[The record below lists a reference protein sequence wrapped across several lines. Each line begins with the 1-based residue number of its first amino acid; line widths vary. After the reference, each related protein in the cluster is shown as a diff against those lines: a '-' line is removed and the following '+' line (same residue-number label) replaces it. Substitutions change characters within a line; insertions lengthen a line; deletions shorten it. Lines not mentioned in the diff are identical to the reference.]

1 MTNQPKPQTDLT
13 VTATE
18 GGVKIVAPP
27 VKAGQQHRP
36 GMNVFVTPDFIN
48 EPIEGFVG
56 FLKEYAVVGL
66 AVGFAVGSQA
76 QLVVKQI
83 LATFIDPLF
92 QLLFGKALS
101 TRIFTLHFRSH
112 AANFGWGALT
122 YSVLDFVFVLAAIY
136 VIIKFFKLDKLKKET
151 EQEAK
156 KKKKAK
162 QEA

>member
-1 MTNQPKPQTDLT
+1 MTEQPNTELK
-13 VTATE
+13 VTPTAD
-18 GGVKIVAPP
+18 GVKIAAPAKQGH
-27 VKAGQQHRP
+27 VGKQGL
-36 GMNVFVTPDFIN
+36 NVFVTPDFIN

-112 AANFGWGALT
+112 AANFGWGALI
-122 YSVLDFVFVLAAIY
+122 YSVLDFVFVLTAIY
-136 VIIKFFKLDKLKKET
+136 VIIKFFKLDKLKKT
-151 EQEAK
+151 S
-156 KKKKAK
+156 KKKAK
-162 QEA
+162 T

>member
-13 VTATE
+13 VTTTE
-18 GGVKIVAPP
+18 DGVKIVAPP

-101 TRIFTLHFRSH
+101 TRTFTLHFRHH
-112 AANFGWGALT
+112 AANFGWGALI

-136 VIIKFFKLDKLKKET
+136 VIIKFFKLDKLKKDTKEET
-151 EQEAK
+151 K
-156 KKKKAK
+156 KKKKA
-162 QEA
+162 